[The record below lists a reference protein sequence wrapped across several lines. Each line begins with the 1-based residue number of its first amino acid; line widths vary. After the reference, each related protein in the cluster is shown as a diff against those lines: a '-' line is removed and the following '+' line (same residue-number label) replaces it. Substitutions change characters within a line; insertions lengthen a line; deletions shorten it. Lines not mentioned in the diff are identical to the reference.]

1 MNNFSNPM
9 SSCNL
14 QQQSQVS
21 NYSFM
26 TQGPRVYEQLSLNS
40 PTNYLTNTT
49 HHHHSHAAAA
59 AAAAAVA
66 AQQHHNQR
74 AAAAN
79 CQINGYSNVL
89 PVTTQ
94 QGQQQQNNLNTSTS
108 GMYYHFC

>member
-1 MNNFSNPM
+1 M

-26 TQGPRVYEQLSLNS
+26 AQGPRVYEQLSLNS
-40 PTNYLTNTT
+40 PNSYLTNTT

-66 AQQHHNQR
+66 AQQHHNNQR
-74 AAAAN
+74 AAAN
-79 CQINGYSNVL
+79 CQINGYGNIL
-89 PVTTQ
+89 PTNQPAQPQ
-94 QGQQQQNNLNTSTS
+94 QQQQQNNLNTSTS
-108 GMYYHFC
+108 GMYQYFV

>member
-49 HHHHSHAAAA
+49 HHHHHSHAAAA

-79 CQINGYSNVL
+79 CQINGYSNL
-89 PVTTQ
+89 QPTNNQ

-108 GMYYHFC
+108 GMYY